1 MADAEKS
8 LVFVLRANITDFNK
22 KLGDAERQFK
32 KSFGNIQADLKATA
46 IQSTALA
53 AAIMVPVVAA
63 FKSFAQQGEDIANM
77 ADKTGLTTKEV
88 QQLGYAAKVTGSD
101 MSGLDISVKKMQR
114 TLVDARTGGK
124 AAQDAFK
131 QLGLSWDDLSKM
143 SVGDQFKAIADALGK
158 VEDEATRTDLAVTIF
173 GKNGTTML
181 PMFIEGVTK
190 LSDAFDKLGGG
201 MSDADVEKAKA
212 AQRAIE
218 NLETAWGQLLNT
230 LTGAATG
237 KQGAEFITS
246 LTEALV
252 GMNKWAKENPEVV
265 NAIGQI
271 VIAVA
276 ALAGARGII
285 AGIGWAL
292 MPLIKGFTWL
302 GTMLPSIGPMI
313 AGIFGG
319 TALVTIGAFLAAI
332 GGVAFFVYALVTEWD
347 RLGQLLGIVG
357 DIIRN
362 NLNIAINQARIAFMQ
377 ARDGIVNA
385 WNNVVAFFTGVVD
398 GIKNAFIAVGNWLTQ
413 PFRDAWAQIQ
423 QFCNDIRNSWNNL
436 FSGGSSAT
444 VTVTA
449 GVPRTAM
456 GGIVT
461 SPQIRLVGESGPE
474 GIVPLSQM
482 GNMGGRS
489 TININVGN
497 YMGDDLSRRALVRD
511 IQRILNEEDR
521 RRVHKP
527 TETSFYSVG
536 GHL

>member
-32 KSFGNIQADLKATA
+32 KSFGNIQADLKSTA

-53 AAIMVPVVAA
+53 AAIMVPIATA

-77 ADKTGLTTKEV
+77 ADKTGLTTNEV
-88 QQLGYAAKVTGSD
+88 QQLGYAAKVSGSD
-101 MSGLDISVKKMQR
+101 MSGLDISIKKMQR

-143 SVGDQFKAIADALGK
+143 SVGDQFKAIGDALGK

-181 PMFIEGVTK
+181 PMFIEGVSK

-201 MSDADVEKAKA
+201 MSDADLEKAKA

-252 GMNKWAKENPEVV
+252 GMNKWAKENPQVV

-271 VIAVA
+271 VIGIA
-276 ALAGARGII
+276 ALAGARGIV

-292 MPLIKGFTWL
+292 MPLIKAFTWL
-302 GTMLPSIGPMI
+302 GTFLPGLGTMI
-313 AGIFGG
+313 AGVFGG

-332 GGVAFFVYALVTEWD
+332 GGVGFFVYELVTNWD
-347 RLGQLLGIVG
+347 KLGQLFCIVG

-362 NLNIAINQARIAFMQ
+362 NLNIAINQARLAFMQ

-385 WNNVVAFFTGVVD
+385 WNTVVGFFTGVVE

-436 FSGGSSAT
+436 FSSGSSAT

-449 GVPRTAM
+449 GISRTAM

-474 GIVPLSQM
+474 AIVPLSQM
-482 GNMGGRS
+482 GGMGGS

-497 YMGDDLSRRALVRD
+497 YMGDELSKRALVRD
-511 IQRILNEEDR
+511 LQRIMNEETR
-521 RRVHKP
+521 RSVHKP
-527 TETSFYSVG
+527 SETSFYSVG